1 MPTNSRCS
9 AEQLELAAAALK
21 RGELVAMPTETV
33 YGLAA
38 DARNALAIARVFA
51 LKGRPANHPVIVHV
65 GNVGEVAE
73 WAREVPDAA
82 SVLAAAFWPG
92 PLTMILPRAPG
103 VLDAVTGGQD
113 SVGIRMPRHPVA
125 LALLARFGGALVAP
139 SANRFGHVSPTTA
152 EHVRAEFEQA
162 ALPIILDGG
171 ACELGIEST
180 IVDLRSNAVRV
191 LRPGSIAV
199 QQIADLL
206 HCEVALGPAQ
216 QTLRVSG
223 ALLSH
228 YAPRTHAELH
238 ERAALVERYAQ
249 LRKEQISCVLMMRGP
264 LPPASVGIALPQES
278 EPYAQQM
285 YAALRSCDSA
295 GVQCI
300 LIEAPPDEPR
310 WHAVLDR
317 LRKAVHR
324 G

>member
-1 MPTNSRCS
+1 MPTNLSCT
-9 AEQLELAAAALK
+9 AEQLAHAAAALR

-38 DARNALAIARVFA
+38 DARNALAIAQVFA
-51 LKGRPANHPVIVHV
+51 LKGRPTNHPVIVHV
-65 GNVGEVAE
+65 RSFGEVAE
-73 WAREVPDAA
+73 WARAVPEAA
-82 SVLAAAFWPG
+82 RVLAAAFWPG

-113 SVGIRMPRHPVA
+113 SVGIRVPRHPTA
-125 LALLARFGGALVAP
+125 LALLNRFGGALVAP

-180 IVDLRSNAVRV
+180 IVDLRGNAVRV

-206 HCEVALGPAQ
+206 RCEVTLGPAQ
-216 QTLRVSG
+216 QALRVSG
-223 ALLSH
+223 EQLSH
-228 YAPRTHAELH
+228 YAPSTRAELH
-238 ERAALVERYAQ
+238 TRAALIARYAQ
-249 LRKEQISCVLMMRGP
+249 LRASHISCALLVRGQLP
-264 LPPASVGIALPQES
+264 LTSVGIALS
-278 EPYAQQM
+278 HDSTAYAQQM
-285 YAALRSCDSA
+285 YAALRSCDNA
-295 GVQCI
+295 GVQRI
-300 LIEAPPDEPR
+300 LIESPPDEPR

-317 LRKAVHR
+317 LTRAVHR
-324 G
+324 